1 MVCFSKIIIEHIIT
15 TIDNKEINIPDTF
28 VNNLL
33 DPVGAGDA
41 LLAYSTLSML
51 ASKSLIISA
60 ILGSIAAA
68 CECEYDGNI
77 PVKSSAVLSKINEI
91 EKKINYFSK

>member
-1 MVCFSKIIIEHIIT
+1 
-15 TIDNKEINIPDTF
+15 
-28 VNNLL
+28 
-33 DPVGAGDA
+33 
-41 LLAYSTLSML
+41 ML

-77 PVKSSAVLSKINEI
+77 PVKSSAVLTKINEI